1 VVAAAIGADG
11 LMTSHDDAVLRRY
24 YDQRA
29 PEYEDIYTPRDV
41 AHGHELGELSRTLRE
56 ALRGRRVLEV
66 ACGTGY
72 WTAAVAQVAREVVAT
87 DASRPML
94 AEAREKG
101 LPPHV
106 RFCEADAYDLA
117 PAGDGFDGVLV
128 MFWLSHVPRHR
139 LRDFLAQ
146 LHGRLVGD
154 SRVFF
159 ADNVH
164 VPAVGGDLTDPD
176 ANGDTFKL
184 RRLADGSRH
193 RVLKNYFTDEELRA
207 MLLPFAQDLVLHRG
221 ANFWSASYRL
231 TSGSARDS
239 ARASSP
245 TAH

>member
-1 VVAAAIGADG
+1 V
-11 LMTSHDDAVLRRY
+11 TTHDEAVLRRY

-29 PEYEDIYTPRDV
+29 PEYEDIYAPRDV

-72 WTAAVAQVAREVVAT
+72 WTAAAAQVAREVVAT
-87 DASRPML
+87 DASLPML
-94 AEAREKG
+94 AEARDKG

-106 RFCEADAYDLA
+106 TFREADAYDLA
-117 PAGDGFDGVLV
+117 AAGSGFDGALA

-139 LRDFLAQ
+139 LGDFLAQ
-146 LHGRLVGD
+146 LHARLVDGAH
-154 SRVFF
+154 VFF

-164 VPAVGGDLTDPD
+164 VPGVGGDLTAPD

-184 RRLADGSRH
+184 RRLTDGSRH

-207 MLLPFAQDLVLHRG
+207 ALAPFAQDLAVHRG
-221 ANFWSASYRL
+221 ANFWSASYRYR
-231 TSGSARDS
+231 SKAGSLES
-239 ARASSP
+239 L
-245 TAH
+245 

>member
-1 VVAAAIGADG
+1 V
-11 LMTSHDDAVLRRY
+11 TTHDDAVLRRY

-29 PEYEDIYTPRDV
+29 PEYEDIYSPRDV
-41 AHGHELGELSRTLRE
+41 THGHELGELSRMLRE

-87 DASRPML
+87 DASLPML
-94 AEAREKG
+94 GEARDKG

-117 PAGDGFDGVLV
+117 PAGDGFDGALA

-146 LHGRLVGD
+146 LHGRLAGD
-154 SRVFF
+154 ARVFF

-164 VPAVGGDLTDPD
+164 VAGVGGDLTAPD

-184 RRLADGSRH
+184 RRLTDGSRH
-193 RVLKNYFTDEELRA
+193 RVLKNYFTDEELREA
-207 MLLPFAQDLVLHRG
+207 LLPFAQDLALHRG
-221 ANFWSASYRL
+221 ANFWSASYRF
-231 TSGSARDS
+231 TSGSARGSPGAS
-239 ARASSP
+239 APRAR
-245 TAH
+245 

>member
-1 VVAAAIGADG
+1 VVAAAIGADQPV
-11 LMTSHDDAVLRRY
+11 TRHDDAVLRRY

-29 PEYEDIYTPRDV
+29 PEYEDIYNPRDV
-41 AHGHELGELSRTLRE
+41 AHGHELGELSRTLRD

-87 DASRPML
+87 DVSLPML

-106 RFCEADAYDLA
+106 RFCEADAYDLT
-117 PAGDGFDGVLV
+117 PAGDGFDGALA

-154 SRVFF
+154 AHVFF

-164 VPAVGGDLTDPD
+164 VPGAGGDLTAPD

-193 RVLKNYFTDEELRA
+193 RVLKNYFSDDELGA
-207 MLLPFAQDLVLHRG
+207 VLLPFTEDLVLQRG
-221 ANFWSASYRL
+221 ANFWRASYRF
-231 TSGSARDS
+231 TSGSARGFAQVS
-239 ARASSP
+239 VPRAR
-245 TAH
+245 